1 MNANVLEKLKILA
14 ESAKY
19 DVSCASSGTVR
30 ANKPGTLGNT
40 VGGWGICHS
49 FAEDG
54 RCISLLKVMLTNYCI
69 YDCAYCIN
77 RRSND
82 LPRAT
87 LSVSELVDLTIEF
100 YRRNYIEGLFL
111 SSGVVRN
118 PDYTMERLV
127 RVAKDLREV
136 HRFNGY
142 IHLKSIPGASRELV
156 NEAGRYAD
164 RLSVNVEIP
173 KEENL
178 KLLAPEK
185 DHKSVFA
192 PMLYIQQGVLESSE
206 ERKKFRYAPRFA
218 PAGQSTQMIVGATA
232 ESDKD
237 ILFLSSALYQ
247 RPTMKRVYY
256 SGYVSVN
263 TYDTR
268 LPALKQPPLVREN
281 RLYQADWLMRFYQFK
296 VNEIVDDTYP
306 DLDLEIDPK
315 LSWALRHPEQ
325 FPVDINKAD
334 YEMILRIPGIG
345 VKSAKL
351 IIASRRYSKLG
362 YYQLKKIG
370 VVMKKAQ
377 YFITCSELPMRTV
390 NEMTPQTYVACY
402 CPNLLRKRRMKISYH
417 LFLTIEIVMILFIY
431 DKTLDGLLTAL
442 FDAYNRKTFPDVLLS
457 KGDTLPLFY
466 DDIFT
471 VITDEEK
478 AGRVWRGLQ
487 KKISASALSAITW
500 CWLSELPEVG
510 MLLFRYIR
518 KAIDSPVSIETNFGD
533 PDVLALSKIWK
544 RVDWERLRMLQFVR
558 FQKAVDGTFF
568 AAFEPQ
574 HNALPLTVGHFKDR
588 FADQRWLIY
597 DMKRR
602 YGFYY
607 DLHTVEEVT
616 FDDDGQAAHLITG
629 MLDESLMDKDEK
641 LFQQLWKTYFKSIT
655 IKERLNPRKHKQDM
669 PVRYWKYIT
678 EKQK

>member
-1 MNANVLEKLKILA
+1 
-14 ESAKY
+14 
-19 DVSCASSGTVR
+19 
-30 ANKPGTLGNT
+30 
-40 VGGWGICHS
+40 
-49 FAEDG
+49 
-54 RCISLLKVMLTNYCI
+54 
-69 YDCAYCIN
+69 
-77 RRSND
+77 
-82 LPRAT
+82 
-87 LSVSELVDLTIEF
+87 
-100 YRRNYIEGLFL
+100 
-111 SSGVVRN
+111 
-118 PDYTMERLV
+118 
-127 RVAKDLREV
+127 
-136 HRFNGY
+136 
-142 IHLKSIPGASRELV
+142 
-156 NEAGRYAD
+156 
-164 RLSVNVEIP
+164 
-173 KEENL
+173 
-178 KLLAPEK
+178 
-185 DHKSVFA
+185 
-192 PMLYIQQGVLESSE
+192 
-206 ERKKFRYAPRFA
+206 
-218 PAGQSTQMIVGATA
+218 
-232 ESDKD
+232 
-237 ILFLSSALYQ
+237 
-247 RPTMKRVYY
+247 
-256 SGYVSVN
+256 
-263 TYDTR
+263 
-268 LPALKQPPLVREN
+268 
-281 RLYQADWLMRFYQFK
+281 
-296 VNEIVDDTYP
+296 
-306 DLDLEIDPK
+306 
-315 LSWALRHPEQ
+315 
-325 FPVDINKAD
+325 
-334 YEMILRIPGIG
+334 
-345 VKSAKL
+345 
-351 IIASRRYSKLG
+351 
-362 YYQLKKIG
+362 
-370 VVMKKAQ
+370 
-377 YFITCSELPMRTV
+377 
-390 NEMTPQTYVACY
+390 
-402 CPNLLRKRRMKISYH
+402 MKISYH

-466 DDIFT
+466 DDFFT

-616 FDDDGQAAHLITG
+616 FDDGQAAHLITG